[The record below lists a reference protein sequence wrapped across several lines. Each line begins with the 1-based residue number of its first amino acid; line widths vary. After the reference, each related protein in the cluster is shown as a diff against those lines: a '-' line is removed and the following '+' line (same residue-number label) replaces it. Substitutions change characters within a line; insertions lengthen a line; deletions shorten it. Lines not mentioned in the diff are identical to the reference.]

1 VRLCLNQILRL
12 SAHSKKEI
20 KIADQ
25 IKAFHTLLDS
35 FGNAKTLLNPNA
47 SRHGRYLEM
56 HFNERGRISAAK
68 VLTFGLDKSRL
79 GRLSQEERSYH
90 VFYQF
95 LAGATPAERDTYY
108 LEDPSDYG
116 LLASSGCYRLPGGP
130 FSDDSIAM
138 DELRA
143 AMKTLGVKPKH
154 VSSIFALLAA
164 ILLLGNIQF
173 GEGDARDVSAYVV
186 NAPVLDQVARL
197 LGVAPDDLGQTLTNK
212 TSYVKKELYTVLL
225 NAEQSAAQRNQFVA
239 DIYAIL
245 FSFVVETA
253 NHRLAPP
260 TKDPSPH
267 QQIVFFDLPGFQSR
281 GPAGT
286 NSMALTGTAPL
297 ISAYGHSGFEEFCT
311 NFGEELLHS
320 YVLRNTFEDSMG
332 YNSQATSDGV
342 SLPAISTMDNLGCIE
357 LLRGSSLSERG
368 SRKPGGML
376 GVISKACAAYKS
388 GKGGE
393 RRNEDLLQ
401 DLNVRFGVHASYV
414 ASAESG
420 HQSLFGINHYAGNC
434 SYDIRHFLEKDTD
447 MLDSAF
453 VTLMRG
459 SSDSFVSKL
468 FSGPSMAVERHSKDD
483 TMIVQAQVSSR
494 PLRQPTPIMSPNGSQ
509 QIADDHPQLDISKV
523 YPVTTQLNFTLSEIF
538 ASLDSARLWTISC
551 IRPNDSGSP
560 NSFDKRRV
568 KAQIRSLLLPDII
581 ARRSSEY
588 IVDFDQGQFCDRY
601 VPTMRGS
608 EAERIRQCAAANGW
622 RQGQDYVVGH
632 RMIWLT
638 FSAWKMVEDVLRAT
652 EKEQKKTSLEGEE
665 DDEAALPD
673 DTTEYTHTE
682 LATQGGYFN
691 ESVDNLLLTRTG
703 TDGAHYLDP
712 NSAGTPYGGG
722 GARSQSAQGFS
733 ESGEGGWGSDYDKK
747 PSPGNSPLV
756 ASKEAAGMIINPAPH
771 AVEEVPS
778 SGTRRVWLW
787 LVWMVTGFIPT
798 LFLSSIGRMKRP
810 DIRIAWREKVTIF
823 FLIFLLNCAIIFY
836 IVEFGRLLCPNFDKA
851 WSVEE
856 VGLHTGEN
864 DFWVAIQG
872 SVYDI
877 SSFING
883 DHSDISGVPSNG
895 ANTLEF
901 VAGQDLTYYFPP
913 PLVLACQNLV
923 TDPQLALV
931 YKNFTVLVPTAVHT
945 SGAMQTT
952 PNTKLDNPSWYTQVF
967 QPSIQQFYKGP
978 LVWKRSDVLSQAL
991 DANSSR

>member
-1 VRLCLNQILRL
+1 
-12 SAHSKKEI
+12 
-20 KIADQ
+20 
-25 IKAFHTLLDS
+25 
-35 FGNAKTLLNPNA
+35 
-47 SRHGRYLEM
+47 M

-68 VLTFGLDKSRL
+68 VLTYGLDKSRL
-79 GRLSQEERSYH
+79 NRLSHEERSYH

-95 LAGATPAERDTYY
+95 LAGATATERDTYN
-108 LEDPSDYG
+108 LEDPSDYA

-143 AMKTLGVKPKH
+143 AMRMLGFKPKH

-173 GEGDARDVSAYVV
+173 GEGDARDVSAYVM
-186 NAPVLDQVARL
+186 NTPVLDQIARL
-197 LGVAPDDLGQTLTNK
+197 LGVTSDDLGQTLTNK
-212 TSYVKKELYTVLL
+212 TNYVKKELYTVLL
-225 NAEQSAAQRNQFVA
+225 NAEQSAAQRNQFVR

-245 FSFVVETA
+245 FAFVVETS
-253 NHRLAPP
+253 NHRLAPS
-260 TKDPSPH
+260 TKDPPSPH
-267 QQIVFFDLPGFQSR
+267 QQIVLFDLPGFQSR
-281 GPAGT
+281 GPVGT
-286 NSMALTGTAPL
+286 NSIALTGTAPL
-297 ISAYGHSGFEEFCT
+297 VSAYGHSGFEEFCI

-320 YVLRNTFEDSMG
+320 YVLRNTFEDSIG
-332 YNSQATSDGV
+332 YNSQVTSDGV

-357 LLRGSSLSERG
+357 LLRGSSLNERG

-388 GKGGE
+388 GKGSE

-414 ASAESG
+414 ASTESG
-420 HQSLFGINHYAGNC
+420 YQGLFGINHYAGNC
-434 SYDIRHFLEKDTD
+434 SYDVSHFLEKDTD
-447 MLDSAF
+447 LLDSAF

-483 TMIVQAQVSSR
+483 TIIVQAQVSSR
-494 PLRQPTPIMSPNGSQ
+494 PLRQPTPIISPSASHQ
-509 QIADDHPQLDISKV
+509 TADDHPQLDISKV

-538 ASLDSARLWTISC
+538 ASLDRTRLWTISC

-581 ARRSSEY
+581 ARRSTEY
-588 IVDFDQGQFCDRY
+588 IVDFDQAQFCDRY

-622 RQGQDYVVGH
+622 RQGEDYVVGH
-632 RMIWLT
+632 RIIWLT

-665 DDEAALPD
+665 DDEAAPPD

-703 TDGAHYLDP
+703 TDGTHYLDP
-712 NSAGTPYGGG
+712 NTAGTAYGGG
-722 GARSQSAQGFS
+722 GVGNQSAHGFS
-733 ESGEGGWGSDYDKK
+733 ESGEGWADYDKK
-747 PSPGNSPLV
+747 PSPRHSPA
-756 ASKEAAGMIINPAPH
+756 ASKEAGEIVVNPAPH

-778 SGTRRVWLW
+778 SGTRRVWLS

-798 LFLSSIGRMKRP
+798 ILLSSIGRMKRP
-810 DIRIAWREKVTIF
+810 DVRLAWREKVTIF

-851 WSVEE
+851 WSVKE
-856 VGLHTGEN
+856 VGLHTGET

-872 SVYDI
+872 SVYDV
-877 SSFING
+877 SSFIHG
-883 DHSDISGVPSNG
+883 DHSDITGVPSNG
-895 ANTLEF
+895 ADTLEF
-901 VAGQDLTYYFPP
+901 VAGQDLTNYFPP
-913 PLVLACQNLV
+913 PLVLACQNLL
-923 TDPQLALV
+923 TDPQVTLV
-931 YKNFTVLVPTAVHT
+931 YQNFTPLVPTAVHT
-945 SGAMQTT
+945 SGALQSI
-952 PNTKLDNPSWYTQVF
+952 PHTKLDNPDWYTQVF
-967 QPSIQQFYKGP
+967 QPSMLQFYKGP

-991 DANSSR
+991 NANSSR